1 MERWKSALAGVVNQ
15 EGKHIF
21 SQVLVV
27 LSILGAFLSAACIDK
42 RTVWRQYGTA
52 YAFTLILD
60 IFLVLAWCW
69 RLTAAFEKSGS
80 FFGQLKR
87 IGSRLE
93 KRQGIF
99 IALVFCC
106 LTRVVQLQDTPKW
119 DALIYYNVLM
129 EACENFDFTFSQYW
143 SSFAL
148 AAHPTRGYVSLLAIG
163 EFFIYGTIYRRYA
176 DESDIGTFCG
186 CLYVSHFGKN
196 NAQNG
201 LDIHYTS
208 DMLCVFD
215 ADVFGDFFLFSARW
229 RIGLFFYLYRLLF
242 PIQKKYSDVFF
253 HRPSGS
259 DERSRDSYPG
269 RACFGNSAVQT
280 VLGKGRDAVAEGN
293 RFFEKPIGTVLYS
306 GKLIGSNLYPDDTE
320 NGGLLYGVMGKMKF
334 RNI

>member
-99 IALVFCC
+99 IALVF
-106 LTRVVQLQDTPKW
+106 LLSH
-119 DALIYYNVLM
+119 
-129 EACENFDFTFSQYW
+129 EGG
-143 SSFAL
+143 
-148 AAHPTRGYVSLLAIG
+148 AAAGYAEMGRSHLL
-163 EFFIYGTIYRRYA
+163 
-176 DESDIGTFCG
+176 
-186 CLYVSHFGKN
+186 
-196 NAQNG
+196 
-201 LDIHYTS
+201 
-208 DMLCVFD
+208 
-215 ADVFGDFFLFSARW
+215 
-229 RIGLFFYLYRLLF
+229 
-242 PIQKKYSDVFF
+242 
-253 HRPSGS
+253 
-259 DERSRDSYPG
+259 
-269 RACFGNSAVQT
+269 
-280 VLGKGRDAVAEGN
+280 
-293 RFFEKPIGTVLYS
+293 
-306 GKLIGSNLYPDDTE
+306 
-320 NGGLLYGVMGKMKF
+320 
-334 RNI
+334 